1 MMLGTKALAGY
12 EQAADSLLPAFDRI
26 DPAELY
32 ATVAGFFPPPPATA
46 IDIGAGSGRDAA
58 WLARSG
64 YDVVAVEPVAAF
76 RDHGRRACEGLPVR
90 WLADRL
96 PDLASVR
103 REARSVRL
111 AIASAVWQHLEPEAQ
126 IRAIGSLAAI
136 LETGGRAVV
145 SLRRGPGASSRP
157 VFPCNEHALVDAA
170 ARSDVRLVHDAER
183 PSMQEGTRARGVTWT
198 WLVLERVPA

>member
-1 MMLGTKALAGY
+1 MLGTKALAGY
-12 EQAADSLLPAFDRI
+12 AQAAESLLPAFSRI
-26 DPAELY
+26 DPAERY
-32 ATVAGFFPPPPATA
+32 APVVRFFPPPPATA
-46 IDIGAGSGRDAA
+46 LDIGAGSGRDAA

-76 RDHGRRACEGLPVR
+76 RDHGRRACAGLRVR

-96 PDLASVR
+96 PDLAIAQREGR
-103 REARSVRL
+103 RFRL
-111 AIASAVWQHLEPEAQ
+111 ALASAVWQHLEPAAQ

-136 LETGGRAVV
+136 LEVGGRAVV

-157 VFPCNEHALVDAA
+157 VFPCDEYVLVDAA
-170 ARSDVRLVHDAER
+170 VRSGLRLVHRAER
-183 PSMQEGTRARGVTWT
+183 PSVQEGNRARGVTWT